1 MLIVNRKSAFYL
13 KSSPAEPNFFH
24 SLPMGIIFLKMCP
37 CCFPGIFG
45 FIAFY
50 KHNKTPSELDGWSN
64 NYTSWVVKMHK
75 SETSIF
81 SVMLMK
87 PITVVQYG
95 AGLILEYTRVCSRS
109 YFSCFLDAFIAT
121 QRFCLPMETCD
132 LITWA
137 ALDLVDHTPTELPFI
152 TFHSICN

>member
-13 KSSPAEPNFFH
+13 KSSPAEPNFFY

-75 SETSIF
+75 SETSIS
-81 SVMLMK
+81 SVMSIK
-87 PITVVQYG
+87 PISAVG
-95 AGLILEYTRVCSRS
+95 SRS
-109 YFSCFLDAFIAT
+109 HSGIHQSVLTFLFSLFS
-121 QRFCLPMETCD
+121 RFHLLPHIGFACLWRHVT
-132 LITWA
+132 
-137 ALDLVDHTPTELPFI
+137 
-152 TFHSICN
+152 